1 MQVPVLRESWLA
13 IGSVLLV
20 LGGCAVPA
28 QLRYEREVEDTPPAA
43 LHGVHTQRLVELMR
57 GLERLRNQRLPT
69 AMDVA
74 GAKTAREREIEQ
86 VSRSLAASARA
97 IPEVAADAPMSDDDR
112 QAFLRMAAD
121 LERAATQLG
130 ASRPARRVT
139 SDSAS
144 PGSSTPPEAIPEQQ
158 LGPSRAAGAA
168 ADPDSGMR
176 STQYPVDFGS
186 MLP

>member
-1 MQVPVLRESWLA
+1 MRVRVLRESWLA
-13 IGSVLLV
+13 IGSALLA

-28 QLRYEREVEDTPPAA
+28 QLRYEREVEDTAPAA

-57 GLERLRNQRLPT
+57 GLERLRNERLPT

-74 GAKTAREREIEQ
+74 GAETAREREIEQ

-97 IPEVAADAPMSDDDR
+97 IPAVAADAPMSDEDR

-130 ASRPARRVT
+130 ASPAR
-139 SDSAS
+139 S
-144 PGSSTPPEAIPEQQ
+144 PDGLREQVQ
-158 LGPSRAAGAA
+158 QIETTCQSCHRRFRIAGELDA
-168 ADPDSGMR
+168 P
-176 STQYPVDFGS
+176 
-186 MLP
+186 